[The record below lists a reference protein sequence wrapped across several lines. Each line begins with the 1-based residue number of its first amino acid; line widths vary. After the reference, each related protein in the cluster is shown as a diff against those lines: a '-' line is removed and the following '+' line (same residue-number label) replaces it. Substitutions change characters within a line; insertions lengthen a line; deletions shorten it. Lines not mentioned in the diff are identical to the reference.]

1 MRILLVMLVAA
12 IGVEQ
17 GRADLSVAAARNTS
31 GEQALPENKWKHTV
45 DGYDREKD
53 AHSCN
58 IQECLDLVT
67 KYDKLPTQVDGSKG
81 YQGANQRLGPMD
93 VPAVDGPG
101 SNLTAEAVGPFKR
114 SKTEK
119 FTLTAQKVKES
130 LNATAADATQDDPEL
145 TTAVRAEEQRVSVL
159 NGVEKNNTDV
169 AVSIDAKRTAEVE
182 AQQQKLFVETIAQ
195 QRNVSV
201 AAAKR
206 IVERVNLCKCVAEV
220 KRLNSPTPPA
230 AKGEE
235 LGAAAAA
242 SPTMESPTDT
252 TSSDEMAELGDAG
265 FEGRGGDGAGV
276 DLQDLS
282 RE

>member
-1 MRILLVMLVAA
+1 M
-12 IGVEQ
+12 
-17 GRADLSVAAARNTS
+17 
-31 GEQALPENKWKHTV
+31 
-45 DGYDREKD
+45 
-53 AHSCN
+53 
-58 IQECLDLVT
+58 
-67 KYDKLPTQVDGSKG
+67 
-81 YQGANQRLGPMD
+81 
-93 VPAVDGPG
+93 
-101 SNLTAEAVGPFKR
+101 
-114 SKTEK
+114 
-119 FTLTAQKVKES
+119 
-130 LNATAADATQDDPEL
+130 
-145 TTAVRAEEQRVSVL
+145 
-159 NGVEKNNTDV
+159 
-169 AVSIDAKRTAEVE
+169 E
-182 AQQQKLFVETIAQ
+182 AQQQKWFVETIAQ